1 MRPLALAVK
10 LALFFI
16 VITFAVKNTDLVT
29 VRYFLGWE
37 WQSPLIFVMLITF
50 CAGIALGLL
59 AALPKLFRQRRE
71 ITVLKRGREAG
82 RKEAGAEAEAEAQ
95 SPNPR

>member
-1 MRPLALAVK
+1 MRHLALAVK

-16 VITFAVKNTDLVT
+16 VITFAVKNTDMVT

-37 WQSPLIFVMLITF
+37 WQSPLIFVMLIAF

-71 ITVLKRGREAG
+71 IAVLRREREAG
-82 RKEAGAEAEAEAQ
+82 RKEAEVEAQ
-95 SPNPR
+95 SPTPR

>member
-1 MRPLALAVK
+1 MRTAALVVK
-10 LALFFI
+10 LALFFA
-16 VITFAVKNTDLVT
+16 VITFAVKNTDMVT

-71 ITVLKRGREAG
+71 ITVLKREREAG
-82 RKEAGAEAEAEAQ
+82 RKEAEAESEAQ
-95 SPNPR
+95 SPTPR

>member
-1 MRPLALAVK
+1 MRTLILAIK
-10 LALFFI
+10 LALFFV
-16 VITFAVKNTDLVT
+16 VITFAVKNTDMVT

-37 WQSPLIFVMLITF
+37 WQSPLIFVMLIAF

-71 ITVLKRGREAG
+71 ITSIKRERERDAS
-82 RKEAGAEAEAEAQ
+82 RKDAEAR
-95 SPNPR
+95 SLTPR

>member
-1 MRPLALAVK
+1 MRTLILALK
-10 LALFFI
+10 LALFL
-16 VITFAVKNTDLVT
+16 VVLTFAVRNTDVVT

-37 WQSPLIFVMLITF
+37 WQSPLIFVMLIAF

-71 ITVLKRGREAG
+71 IATLKRERVSSRSEADA
-82 RKEAGAEAEAEAQ
+82 R
-95 SPNPR
+95 SLTPR

>member
-1 MRPLALAVK
+1 MRTLILALK
-10 LALFFI
+10 LALFL
-16 VITFAVKNTDLVT
+16 VVLTFAVRNTDVVT

-37 WQSPLIFVMLITF
+37 WQSPLIFVMLIAF

-71 ITVLKRGREAG
+71 ITTLKRGSESSRGEADA
-82 RKEAGAEAEAEAQ
+82 R
-95 SPNPR
+95 SLTPR

>member
-1 MRPLALAVK
+1 MRALWLILK
-10 LALFFI
+10 LALFLL
-16 VITFAVKNTDLVT
+16 VLTFAVRNTDLVT

-37 WQSPLIFVMLITF
+37 WQSPLIFVMLIAV

-71 ITVLKRGREAG
+71 IASLKREREAS
-82 RKEAGAEAEAEAQ
+82 RKEAEAR
-95 SPNPR
+95 NLTPR

>member
-1 MRPLALAVK
+1 MRAIALAIK
-10 LALFFI
+10 LALLF
-16 VITFAVKNTDLVT
+16 VVVTFAVKNTDLVT

-37 WQSPLIFVMLITF
+37 WQSPLIFVMLIAL

-71 ITVLKRGREAG
+71 ITSLKREREAG
-82 RKEAGAEAEAEAQ
+82 RKEAEAQ
-95 SPNPR
+95 SLTPR

>member
-1 MRPLALAVK
+1 MRTLILALK
-10 LALFFI
+10 LALFL
-16 VITFAVKNTDLVT
+16 VVLTFAVRNTDVVT

-37 WQSPLIFVMLITF
+37 WQSPLIFVMLIAF

-71 ITVLKRGREAG
+71 LTSIKRERERDAG
-82 RKEAGAEAEAEAQ
+82 RREAEAR
-95 SPNPR
+95 SLPPR

>member
-1 MRPLALAVK
+1 MRTLILAIK
-10 LALFFI
+10 LALFFV
-16 VITFAVKNTDLVT
+16 VITFAVKNTDMVT

-37 WQSPLIFVMLITF
+37 WQSPLIFVMLIAF

-71 ITVLKRGREAG
+71 ITSIKRERDAS
-82 RKEAGAEAEAEAQ
+82 RKDAEAR
-95 SPNPR
+95 SLTPR

>member
-1 MRPLALAVK
+1 MRTAALVVK
-10 LALFFI
+10 LALFFA
-16 VITFAVKNTDLVT
+16 VITFAVKNTDMVT

-50 CAGIALGLL
+50 CAGIALGLI

-71 ITVLKRGREAG
+71 ITVLKREREAG
-82 RKEAGAEAEAEAQ
+82 RKEAESEAQ
-95 SPNPR
+95 SPTPR

>member
-1 MRPLALAVK
+1 MRPLALVIK
-10 LALFFI
+10 LLLFF
-16 VITFAVKNTDLVT
+16 VVVTFAVKNTDLVT

-37 WQSPLIFVMLITF
+37 WQSPLIFVMLIAF

-71 ITVLKRGREAG
+71 ISSIKRERDAG
-82 RKEAGAEAEAEAQ
+82 RSETNAR
-95 SPNPR
+95 SLPPR

>member
-1 MRPLALAVK
+1 MRILILALK
-10 LALFFI
+10 LALFL
-16 VITFAVKNTDLVT
+16 VVLTFAVRNTDVVT

-37 WQSPLIFVMLITF
+37 WQSPLIFVMLIAF

-71 ITVLKRGREAG
+71 IATLKRERDTG
-82 RKEAGAEAEAEAQ
+82 RKEAEAR
-95 SPNPR
+95 SLTPR

>member
-1 MRPLALAVK
+1 MRILILALK
-10 LALFFI
+10 LALFL
-16 VITFAVKNTDLVT
+16 VVLTFAVRNTDVVT

-37 WQSPLIFVMLITF
+37 WQSPLIFVMLIAF

-71 ITVLKRGREAG
+71 ITTLKRGRESS
-82 RKEAGAEAEAEAQ
+82 RSEADAR
-95 SPNPR
+95 SLTPR